1 VRDPDRVPLQDLDA
15 HHEPLRAELAG
26 AALRV
31 LASGRFIGGA
41 EVAAFESEV
50 AAAFDVPYAVGVSS
64 GSDGLLAALMACGV
78 GPGTEVVTTPFSFFA
93 SLGSILRLGAR
104 PVFADIDGD
113 TFNLDAEAACAR
125 ISARTRAVLPVHL
138 FGRVARLAPL
148 AERCGQGPISIIED
162 AAQAVGASQVDQAQ
176 PEAARPLGALS
187 RAAVLS
193 FFPSKNLGGFG
204 DGGMILTRDGA
215 LASRLRL
222 LRSHGAAV
230 KHHHEIIGGN
240 FRLDELQAALLRVKL
255 PHLARWTERRRDVA
269 GQYRARLA
277 GLPLG
282 LPPPDPGC
290 VWNQFVVRVPD
301 GRRDQLRAHL
311 AQAGVDS
318 AVYYPIPLHLQPAVS
333 ALGWRRGDFPQAER
347 AADEALALPI
357 FPELTTGEVDRVADA
372 ARAFYAS
379 K

>member
-15 HHEPLRAELAG
+15 HHEPLRAELAA

-31 LASGRFIGGA
+31 LASGHFIAGA
-41 EVAAFESEV
+41 EVAALESEIGLALAV
-50 AAAFDVPYAVGVSS
+50 HHAVGVSS

-78 GPGTEVVTTPFSFFA
+78 GPGVEVVTTPFSFFA

-104 PVFADIDGD
+104 PVFADIDAD
-113 TFNLDAEAACAR
+113 TFNLDPEAACAR
-125 ISARTRAVLPVHL
+125 ITPRTRAVLPVHL
-138 FGRVARLAPL
+138 FGRAARLAVL
-148 AERCGQGPISIIED
+148 AERCRQGSIALVED
-162 AAQAVGASQVDQAQ
+162 AAQAVGASQVDEARSDQ
-176 PEAARPLGALS
+176 PRGLGALS

-204 DGGMILTRDGA
+204 DGGMVLTHDA
-215 LASRLRL
+215 DLAARLRL

-230 KHHHEIIGGN
+230 KHLHQAVGGN

-255 PHLARWTERRRDVA
+255 PHLSRWTARRREIA
-269 GQYRARLA
+269 SHYRERLA
-277 GLPLG
+277 ELPLR

-301 GRRDQLRAHL
+301 GQRDRLRAHL
-311 AQAGVDS
+311 ARAGVDS
-318 AVYYPIPLHLQPAVS
+318 AVYYPLPLHLQPAVS
-333 ALGWRRGDFPQAER
+333 ALGWRRGDFPEAER

-357 FPELTTGEVDRVADA
+357 FPELTAGEVDRVADA
-372 ARAFYAS
+372 LRAFYAG
-379 K
+379 